1 MQIMNFK
8 FISLTVLVQNDFVCI
23 KKVMLNYKY
32 LFLTDTVKNL
42 REKFKKKIL
51 LARTLALNSKF
62 YSFTEQKSL
71 NQICGD

>member
-42 REKFKKKIL
+42 REKF
-51 LARTLALNSKF
+51 
-62 YSFTEQKSL
+62 
-71 NQICGD
+71 